1 MLGSEVLDVAIG
13 IIFVFLLVSIMA
25 SAVREGLEAWL
36 KTRATHLELGIRQ
49 LLQDPS
55 GTGLAKQLFD
65 HPLIYSLYPGPYQPL
80 QSGKLPLAL
89 TRGRNLPSYI
99 PSKNFALALMD
110 MAARG
115 PEVDGKSSHASTAA
129 ITFDS
134 VRANVS
140 LIQSPP
146 VQRALLVALD
156 NAQGDLQKARQNLED
171 WYDSAMDRVSGW
183 YKRSTQWIL
192 FVIGFAIAIALN
204 VNTMV
209 IADHLYREKATRDA
223 LVARAQTAVSDPNY
237 DTRKFGE
244 IKQDLD
250 SLKLPMG
257 GSPLQDLKERPFRS
271 LGGWLLT
278 ALAASFGAPFWFDLL
293 NKLMVVRSTVKPH
306 EKSPEEASQD
316 RQVKQDKPA
325 VSVVAPAA
333 QTGQAA
339 QPGQATAAAPVV
351 PTALTAPSAD
361 DVTDGCDVPIT
372 GMTKDEELPAS
383 VGGVR

>member
-13 IIFVFLLVSIMA
+13 VIFVFLLVSVMA

-36 KTRATHLELGIRQ
+36 RTRATHLELGIRE
-49 LLQDPS
+49 LLQDPT
-55 GTGLAKQLFD
+55 GTGLAKQFFD
-65 HPLIYSLYPGPYQPL
+65 HPLIYSLYPGRYQPL
-80 QSGKLPLAL
+80 QPGKMPIAL
-89 TRGRNLPSYI
+89 TRGRNMPSYI
-99 PSKNFALALMD
+99 PSRNFALALMD

-115 PEVDGKSSHASTAA
+115 PDVDGKTSHAGAAA
-129 ITFDS
+129 ITFES

-140 LIQSPP
+140 LIQCPP

-156 NAQGDLQKARQNLED
+156 DAQGDLQQARKNLED

-183 YKRSTQWIL
+183 YKRSTHWIL
-192 FVIGFAIAIALN
+192 FVIGFSIAVAMN

-223 LVARAQTAVSDPNY
+223 IVAHAQAAVGNPDY
-237 DTRKFGE
+237 DKTKFSE
-244 IKQDLD
+244 VIKDLE

-257 GSPLQDLKERPFRS
+257 GSPLDDLKAHPWRS

-316 RQVKQDKPA
+316 KQAKETKPA
-325 VSVVAPAA
+325 VTVTP
-333 QTGQAA
+333 TP
-339 QPGQATAAAPVV
+339 QPGQATAPAVTQPS
-351 PTALTAPSAD
+351 LMAPSD
-361 DVTDGCDVPIT
+361 DDRTDGCDVPIS
-372 GMTKDEELPAS
+372 GMTRDEELPAS
-383 VGGVR
+383 MGGVG